1 VLLITVNPRVEPLAG
16 LHRGLDLRRAGTD
29 GRRPKPW
36 NVTSPAFTMDR
47 KARLAMGAHALRVG
61 NRLLVGRQPCYGGR
75 TTTTTTCCRQQGS
88 PGHGGQN
95 TGPPRPRPPAAAAAG
110 VVVHAVVLAIEGGT
124 VLSIIGGGS

>member
-75 TTTTTTCCRQQGS
+75 TTTTTCCRQQGS